1 MKDLIEK
8 ALMIIGIMFIVW
20 FAVSYGEVL
29 VKNLSPNPHYWSLNL
44 FYIFFGKQLT
54 NSLKCA
60 TM

>member
-1 MKDLIEK
+1 MKNLIEK

-44 FYIFFGKQLT
+44 FYIFFGK
-54 NSLKCA
+54 
-60 TM
+60 